1 MLNRYPIKTK
11 VFFVWGF
18 ILLFSILG
26 GFWYAQLQ
34 TPKTFSPEASS
45 LVKKMT
51 DNTKLEIKKP
61 ATPSL
66 VVKPAEIEKPESMPL
81 EFGSKASY
89 DKYVASQKNPVSTTV
104 TKTNIF
110 ADKKFRTG
118 STNTTDTTTQTP
130 QDIDLKPM
138 TITSTKV
145 VCPDA
150 STLAGCDYIGG
161 DGLQKAL
168 DEAPAGSETN
178 ARRLLLKAGNYT
190 RQTGNIYSV
199 YLADG
204 TKSSR
209 QALYLAG
216 GDEGKYPKYLRI
228 ESEVALGAVLD
239 GAKSVGGEGIAVTAG
254 RVDIEKMKITG
265 LYSLNL
271 PDGKY
276 CWEKEYKNKLCA
288 NGIGV
293 WIENTSKTILNNN
306 EITGNNY
313 GIVTLEETM
322 SKITANKIIGN
333 KASGIALQ
341 GNSKS
346 EIANNEISGNN
357 DGIVYHNDS
366 VTKTT
371 ANKIIS
377 NKDNGIAVQDNSKSE
392 IANNEIS
399 GNNYGIFTFGET
411 ISKITANKIIGNKAG
426 IALQD
431 KSNSEISNNVIANST
446 NSIVVSKNNTLIAKS
461 NTVVNANTGLT
472 IQNHIASGNQNVT
485 FINNIVMNIK
495 TGADNWADAGYGYFV
510 GDSNAKQVVNIQDF
524 RGNWSWQ
531 NEKDFGGFEKAPQWL
546 TPDKLNRVADPMFV
560 DPANGDFHLRPDS
573 PARTAGV
580 GGVEIGAYGKTS
592 EVAPLPKPARQ
603 VSVLTYLTFDG
614 TSAMLYECDGQK
626 GPTQISECGAPTTHS
641 LNLIRKDAPP
651 GQSYAGL
658 SNIVYKFDAN
668 QNVLLQSLLD
678 KNSTKAWYRNCKFAS
693 GARVK
698 FDSCEDWKE
707 VDTSTFPLAG
717 RKQIIGIEGF
727 VEAKGFDGTS
737 DSTYNQSM
745 IALDG
750 YTSYGRKCAVANGY
764 INFNKCTGWDTVS
777 LANIPLPA
785 GNTGIFSEIDSWFTD
800 ASTYYQA
807 LVSNLGDKL
816 YVRQC
821 PKTNAGVLWD
831 KCERFSG
838 ISMNTLVG
846 APANVSGIDSFSYE
860 VRE

>member
-1 MLNRYPIKTK
+1 MMIQVIKSHMLNRYPIKTK

-61 ATPSL
+61 ATPSV

-81 EFGSKASY
+81 EFGSKADY
-89 DKYVASQKNPVSTTV
+89 DKYVASQKNPVSATV
-104 TKTNIF
+104 SKTNIF

-118 STNTTDTTTQTP
+118 STNSSDSTTQTP
-130 QDIDLKPM
+130 QDIDLRPM

-145 VCPDA
+145 LCPDA

-178 ARRLLLKAGNYT
+178 ARRLLLKSGSYT

-204 TKSSR
+204 TKSPR

-239 GAKSVGGEGIAVTAG
+239 GAKSVGGEGIVVTAG
-254 RVDIEKMKITG
+254 RLDIEKMKVAG
-265 LYSLNL
+265 FHSLNL

-288 NGIGV
+288 YGAGV
-293 WIENTSKTILNNN
+293 WIENNLKTI
-306 EITGNNY
+306 
-313 GIVTLEETM
+313 
-322 SKITANKIIGN
+322 
-333 KASGIALQ
+333 
-341 GNSKS
+341 
-346 EIANNEISGNN
+346 IANNEISGNTV
-357 DGIVYHNDS
+357 GII
-366 VTKTT
+366 TR
-371 ANKIIS
+371 
-377 NKDNGIAVQDNSKSE
+377 
-392 IANNEIS
+392 
-399 GNNYGIFTFGET
+399 GET
-411 ISKITANKIIGNKAG
+411 ISTISKISGNTINQNKRKG
-426 IALQD
+426 IELQD
-431 KSNSEISNNVIANST
+431 KSNSEISNNVIANSPIAIGVNET
-446 NSIVVSKNNTLIAKS
+446 MTLFAKS
-461 NTVVNANTGLT
+461 NTIVNANTGLT
-472 IQNHIASGNQNVT
+472 SHSHIATGSQKIT

-495 TGADNWADAGYGYFV
+495 TGADKWADAGYGYFV

-560 DPANGDFHLRPDS
+560 DPANGDFHLRPES

-592 EVAPLPKPARQ
+592 EVAPLPKLVRQ

-614 TSAMLYECDGQK
+614 TSAMVYECDGQK

-641 LNLIRKDAPP
+641 LDQIRKDFPP

-693 GARVK
+693 GTRVK
-698 FDSCEDWKE
+698 FDSCEDWRE

-764 INFNKCTGWDTVS
+764 INFNKCTGWEMVS

-816 YVRQC
+816 YVRSC